1 MQGANAVMARH
12 RKSLER
18 DELSK
23 LLVRQLKLSNVNRFA
38 PLFPLTILII
48 LQIFHA
54 IGKSQSAL
62 LFCPMWRAM
71 SPTMG
76 SDDPIDEIID
86 ILMECTVLVEEID
99 ASENENEMQ
108 RLELACWSLRQ
119 QIQTWYK
126 RLQAA
131 SPGRLYTPT
140 SNLTDTPLSRSAKIA
155 FPHTFNFVALEV
167 AEAHMLC
174 WAALLIIS
182 SSFHGVESQ
191 REFKLRAYASS
202 PYSGDAHPDYQK
214 RSEVFLREAE
224 FYANQICRGVGY
236 FLQPHMHILGGHNLL
251 FPVSMA
257 AKFFYGNHFDDK
269 YQWCQEVFAVLN
281 SIGLG
286 LASVLQGT
294 PWSRYKLGE
303 SHANETE

>member
-1 MQGANAVMARH
+1 MWQ
-12 RKSLER
+12 
-18 DELSK
+18 
-23 LLVRQLKLSNVNRFA
+23 
-38 PLFPLTILII
+38 
-48 LQIFHA
+48 
-54 IGKSQSAL
+54 AL
-62 LFCPMWRAM
+62 

-86 ILMECTVLVEEID
+86 ILMECTVLVEKMDGSQPETD
-99 ASENENEMQ
+99 VQ

-126 RLQAA
+126 RLQAT

-140 SNLTDTPLSRSAKIA
+140 SNLTGIPLSPSAKLA
-155 FPHTFNFVALEV
+155 FPHTFNFVALDI

-182 SSFHGVESQ
+182 SFFHGIECQ
-191 REFKLRAYASS
+191 RESRSRAYDVSRF
-202 PYSGDAHPDYQK
+202 PDVNSDDQK
-214 RSEVFLREAE
+214 RSEFFLREAE

-257 AKFFYGNHFDDK
+257 AQFFYGNHFDDK

-303 SHANETE
+303 SHENET